1 MCKAVND
8 NAKELDFTK
17 KELLMS
23 LVCPMLTFIYGAAQI
38 IIYMTTDEGYFKDFF
53 SSWLCVI
60 DLSYFA
66 AVLIGGLLPA
76 AMTCFG
82 KIHTEHFLKQRLVV
96 IAAIALIVTVVS
108 ILGPLALIMDLIG
121 VICAV
126 AAIVYQIRNIH
137 CEAFSNGERAVL
149 MLSDPIVYFTIKY
162 AIRLC
167 DDFYSIFS
175 TTLT

>member
-1 MCKAVND
+1 MS
-8 NAKELDFTK
+8 DFTK

-23 LVCPMLTFIYGAAQI
+23 LACPFLTFIYGAAQI
-38 IIYMTTDEGYFKDFF
+38 MIYMTTDDGYFKDFF
-53 SSWLCVI
+53 SNWLCVI

-96 IAAIALIVTVVS
+96 IAAVALIATVIAS
-108 ILGPLALIMDLIG
+108 FAPLALIADLVG
-121 VICAV
+121 VICGV

-137 CEAFSNGERAVL
+137 SEAFSNAEHAVL
-149 MLSDPIVYFTIKY
+149 TLSDPIIYFTIKY
-162 AIRLC
+162 VIRLC

-175 TTLT
+175 TPLT